1 MTSSAETSQDR
12 TVQSPLHLLNCTLD
26 NLRSK
31 VQPFLPNQRSLLAHA
46 LPKPTRRSVC
56 QRRRQ
61 EGVSFRGTQFAAA
74 IPGDGVIEQ
83 VFTSGISSFLSL
95 YNTVLIGRII
105 LTWFPSA
112 PQAIVQ
118 PLSTVTDPYLNL
130 FRGIIP
136 PIGGTF
142 DLSPILAFVAL
153 DLFTNAA
160 AALPCELEDGKP
172 AERSQDGGNPLQMLL
187 PSKLAMSLRTRMARN
202 RRQKQQQQRTA

>member
-1 MTSSAETSQDR
+1 MVSDVEYSEDR
-12 TVQSPLHLLNCTLD
+12 NAQSPLHLLNCTLD
-26 NLRSK
+26 SLRSR
-31 VQPFLPNQRSLLAHA
+31 VQPFLPSQRSLLAHA
-46 LPKPTRRSVC
+46 LPKPSHRRTVC
-56 QRRRQ
+56 QPSQR

-83 VFTSGISSFLSL
+83 VFTSGISSFLNL

-160 AALPCELEDGKP
+160 AALPCEMKDSNGPEQ
-172 AERSQDGGNPLQMLL
+172 SQGNPLQMLI
-187 PSKLAMSLRTRMARN
+187 PSRMAMSLRTRMARN
-202 RRQKQQQQRTA
+202 RRQKQQQQKTA